1 MPGTMD
7 SRTNVLSGSSSYA
20 IEKPA
25 PIQVNAPLAQQTAQ
39 MGARPSEI
47 NYTQASTNARESAE
61 ALSNVNQRNLRAMS
75 SISAFA
81 QEKMKTVQEEQ
92 FADGY
97 LRHMQ
102 GESVASIAK
111 DKPFFGIFGDGAAV
125 RGARTRQAE
134 NAGASILSYV
144 EQNQGDLIKM
154 SADEQRAALAKYTQ
168 DLSTGDAV
176 ADQMISAGAIKMF
189 PAVLDNLSRASEAEQ
204 QRQAAVAQADTMAG
218 HAQGLKYAAS
228 QVAQGQMAPEH
239 YDNLK
244 AQFIEASRPLPGQS
258 PDSYRAAMTGNILS
272 LAKDGNFEMA
282 NLLHDEVLSTML
294 TPAESM
300 QMTSQMKQAQGMWL
314 KDNPTSRDYTDF
326 TTQLPVQI
334 AAGRYNSEDAVY
346 ADIDRMNMDYKLQT
360 GSVKPLI
367 DNEERAKA
375 GAVWAQ
381 NELKTRA
388 ANQKAAQAE
397 QDEFAKR
404 AGWVQGFA
412 KGSPSQMA
420 ASGLDTKQKAALEQ
434 NETTKF
440 FSEEGTASASTIGR
454 LAVNGYTVAPL
465 KEALDGTLGIL
476 KGGGIPKEEDL
487 MKTQT
492 AYLRMMNTPYG
503 MGMAQ
508 TYFGD
513 DLPIVKQMAT
523 MDMSKRE
530 NQQWIREQA
539 QATQQPVKP
548 SEETIKS
555 ANDLV
560 DSDVKPGWWSRTF
573 GDAQEMGAGFE
584 ELIRDDMKTNTARF
598 MAMYPNM
605 SQDDVLK
612 MAAAKSMERKD
623 VAGNM
628 LITGGKSGEFFTTLN
643 KHLNVK
649 MQSPTDTRINTIFQ
663 DSIRAK
669 VPEQFDFKVGSV
681 NALPNG
687 KLMTTVVRENGNS
700 QTVILDIATMAE
712 GYNNRKAEK
721 TAITKEAYKSLRDTP
736 NPQGRRGFS
745 L

>member
-39 MGARPSEI
+39 MGARPSEL
-47 NYTQASTNARESAE
+47 NFTQASSNHRESAE
-61 ALSNVNQRNLRAMS
+61 MLAQVNQKNLKAMS
-75 SISAFA
+75 AFSTNA
-81 QEKMKTVQEEQ
+81 QAKLKEVQEGA

-102 GESVASIAK
+102 GESVADIAK
-111 DKPFFGIFGDGAAV
+111 DKPFWGIFGDGEAV

-144 EQNQGDLIKM
+144 QQNQGDLIKM
-154 SADEQRAALAKYTQ
+154 TADEQRAALAKYTQ
-168 DLSTGDAV
+168 DLATGDEI
-176 ADQMISAGAIKMF
+176 ADRMISEGAIKMF
-189 PAVLDNLSRASEAEQ
+189 PAVMDNLTRASEAEQ
-204 QRQAAVAQADTMAG
+204 QRQAAVAQADTMAS
-218 HAQGLKYAAS
+218 HAQGLKYASS

-239 YDNLK
+239 YANLQ
-244 AQFIEASRPLPGQS
+244 AQFLEASRPLPGQS

-272 LAKDGNFEMA
+272 LSKDGNFEMA
-282 NLLHDEVLSTML
+282 QLLHEQILGPML
-294 TPAESM
+294 TPEESL
-300 QMTSQMKQAQGMWL
+300 QMDSQMKAAQGMWL
-314 KDNPTSRDYTDF
+314 KDNPTSRDFTDF

-334 AAGRYNSEDAVY
+334 AAGRYSTEDAVY

-367 DNEERAKA
+367 NNEERAKM
-375 GAVWAQ
+375 GATWAQ
-381 NELKTRA
+381 NALKQEA
-388 ANQKAAQAE
+388 ANQKLASAA
-397 QDEFAKR
+397 QDEFTKK

-420 ASGLDTKQKAALEQ
+420 ASGLDTKQKAAMEQ
-434 NETTKF
+434 NETAKF
-440 FSEEGTASASTIGR
+440 FEEEGNASATTIGR

-487 MKTQT
+487 MKLQT
-492 AYLRMMNTPYG
+492 AYVRMKNTAYG
-503 MGMAQ
+503 DGMAQ

-513 DLPIVKQMAT
+513 DLPLVKQMAT

-530 NQQWIREQA
+530 NQQWMREAA
-539 QATQQPVKP
+539 QAKSQPVKP
-548 SEETIKS
+548 SEEVIKT

-560 DSDVKPGWWSRTF
+560 DSDIKPGWWSRTF
-573 GDAQEMGAGFE
+573 GDAQDMGAGFE
-584 ELIRDDMKTNTARF
+584 EMIRDDMKTHTANL

-605 SQDDVLK
+605 QQEDILK
-612 MAAAKSMERKD
+612 MAAAKSMQRKD

-628 LITGGKSGEFFTTLN
+628 LITGGQSGEFFTTLN

-663 DSIRAK
+663 ESIRAK
-669 VPEQFDFKVGSV
+669 VPEQFDFKVGSL

-687 KLMTTVVRENGNS
+687 KLMATVVRDNGNS
-700 QTVILDIATMAE
+700 QSVILDIAEMANV
-712 GYNNRKAEK
+712 YNTKSADK
-721 TAITKEAYKSLRDTP
+721 TAIKKEAYKSLRDTP